1 MEATVD
7 AGRLRGRPGETSV
20 LKITAAGGDPGWFR
34 NSQWKRLPL
43 ATTTVNPSLNRPADW
58 HGRAAGPC
66 FRGMTDRRVGKSVGK
81 RSSGVA
87 RRSCGGA
94 AAELRSVLPTV
105 LPEVPSKSKPLKMR
119 PRISK
124 IVAQPRAAPS
134 SQSRTTHRPNIG
146 QQCLALYLPSLK
158 PLSEQ

>member
-1 MEATVD
+1 MVPEQPME
-7 AGRLRGRPGETSV
+7 E
-20 LKITAAGGDPGWFR
+20 IAAGNRDDNFR
-34 NSQWKRLPL
+34 PES
-43 ATTTVNPSLNRPADW
+43 PSRWAW
-58 HGRAAGPC
+58 GAARRF
-66 FRGMTDRRVGKSVGK
+66 FRGMTDGRLGRFVDR
-81 RSSGVA
+81 RSSGVG
-87 RRSCGGA
+87 RRSCDGA

-134 SQSRTTHRPNIG
+134 NQSRKPHRPNIG

-158 PLSEQ
+158 PRWQCAAREG